1 MSLGASDHPAAGPG
15 PGAGSRGAPASGT
28 RSGSAPPYGGL
39 PHRLLQRPLRL
50 LTHHVLL
57 RVRVSGLA
65 NVPPAG
71 PLLLA
76 GNHAGWLDGPLVVI
90 EAPRTVRCLVKSEL
104 YTGVLGRLLTLA
116 GQIPV
121 NRGRPDRTALHA
133 ALDELGRGGAVGV
146 FPEGTRGT
154 GELETVQ
161 HGIAYLAVHGRAP
174 VLPVV
179 CLGTGEAL
187 PKGAHRPRRSV
198 PIDVVFGEPFTVEV
212 PANPRSRRALAA
224 VAEDIRVRLAAHL
237 TAARAGRR

>member
-1 MSLGASDHPAAGPG
+1 MSLGTSDPAGSGP
-15 PGAGSRGAPASGT
+15 PAGSRRAPAGGG
-28 RSGSAPPYGGL
+28 RGGSTPPYGGL

-50 LTHHVLL
+50 LTHHVVL

-65 NVPPAG
+65 NVPPTG

-76 GNHAGWLDGPLVVI
+76 GNHAGWLDGPLVAI
-90 EAPRTVRCLVKSEL
+90 EAPRMVRCLVKSEL
-104 YTGVLGRLLTLA
+104 YTGVLGRFLTAA

-121 NRGRPDRTALHA
+121 ERGRPDRTALHA
-133 ALDELGRGGAVGV
+133 ALDELARGGAVAV

-161 HGIAYLAVHGRAP
+161 HGVAYLAVHGRAP

-179 CLGTGEAL
+179 CLGTGRAL
-187 PKGAHRPRRSV
+187 PKGAHWPKRSV
-198 PIDVVFGEPFTVEV
+198 PIDVVFGEPFTVEI

-224 VAEDIRVRLAAHL
+224 VAEDIRLRLAAHL
-237 TAARAGRR
+237 AAARAAHR